1 MNEDVYVSPNV
12 WKIYTVSYL
21 HYSTIGTLVGIM
33 VGLAVSLLFP
43 TDEPV
48 DAKLLT
54 PFVRNL
60 MYPEYMIRSKSNGIN
75 VVDEYKPVSQDTKL

>member
-12 WKIYTVSYL
+12 WEIYTVSYL
-21 HYSTIGTLVGIM
+21 HYSTIGTLVGVA

-54 PFVRNL
+54 PSIRRFV
-60 MYPEYMIRSKSNGIN
+60 YPEYMSAGPKPNGTAA
-75 VVDEYKPVSQDTKL
+75 DEYKPVSQDTKL